1 MLPKTIKNMGR
12 QSRRNLLPK
21 NSILKSRRVRSWA
34 TERDK
39 KYKEQMEEHLGRL
52 AQGVPLSYIL
62 NNFAKY
68 VKRQELG
75 RLLARHQLFQKIAD
89 IQGCIVE
96 GGVYA
101 GQGLMTWAQLS
112 AILEPVGGVFRHIY
126 GFDTFAGFPGVH
138 KRDLQGSSDLDWRRG
153 DVKDESFE
161 ELNRC
166 IELYDMNRF
175 LDQIPRVTLV
185 KGDFMKTAPKFLK
198 DNPHVLVSMLY
209 LDFDIYEPT
218 KLALELFLPRMP
230 KGSILAFDEINHPFW
245 PGETLALLEMM
256 DLRSIRIQKFP
267 YEVNMSYIVL

>member
-1 MLPKTIKNMGR
+1 MLPKTINNMGR

-101 GQGLMTWAQLS
+101 GQGLMT
-112 AILEPVGGVFRHIY
+112 
-126 GFDTFAGFPGVH
+126 
-138 KRDLQGSSDLDWRRG
+138 
-153 DVKDESFE
+153 
-161 ELNRC
+161 
-166 IELYDMNRF
+166 
-175 LDQIPRVTLV
+175 
-185 KGDFMKTAPKFLK
+185 
-198 DNPHVLVSMLY
+198 
-209 LDFDIYEPT
+209 
-218 KLALELFLPRMP
+218 
-230 KGSILAFDEINHPFW
+230 
-245 PGETLALLEMM
+245 
-256 DLRSIRIQKFP
+256 
-267 YEVNMSYIVL
+267 

>member
-138 KRDLQGSSDLDWRRG
+138 KKDLQGSSDLDWRRG

-245 PGETLALLEMM
+245 PGETLALLEKM

>member
-138 KRDLQGSSDLDWRRG
+138 KKDLQGSFDLDWRRG

-230 KGSILAFDEINHPFW
+230 KGSILAFEEINHPFW

>member
-138 KRDLQGSSDLDWRRG
+138 KKDLQGSFDLDWRRG

-245 PGETLALLEMM
+245 PGETLALLEKM

>member
-1 MLPKTIKNMGR
+1 M
-12 QSRRNLLPK
+12 LPK

-138 KRDLQGSSDLDWRRG
+138 KKDLQGSFDLDWRRG

>member
-52 AQGVPLSYIL
+52 AQGVSLSYIL

-138 KRDLQGSSDLDWRRG
+138 KKDLQGSSDLDWRRG

-245 PGETLALLEMM
+245 PGETLALLEKM

>member
-21 NSILKSRRVRSWA
+21 NSILKSRRTRSWA

-52 AQGVPLSYIL
+52 AQGVSLSYIL

-138 KRDLQGSSDLDWRRG
+138 KKDLQGSSDLDWRRG

>member
-21 NSILKSRRVRSWA
+21 NSILKSRRVRSRA

-138 KRDLQGSSDLDWRRG
+138 KKDLQGSSDLDWRRG

>member
-112 AILEPVGGVFRHIY
+112 AILEPVSGVFRHIY

-138 KRDLQGSSDLDWRRG
+138 KKDLQGSSDLDWRRG

>member
-52 AQGVPLSYIL
+52 AQGVSLSYIL

-138 KRDLQGSSDLDWRRG
+138 KKDLQGSSDLDWRRG

>member
-1 MLPKTIKNMGR
+1 M
-12 QSRRNLLPK
+12 LPK

-138 KRDLQGSSDLDWRRG
+138 KKDLQGSSDLDWRRG

>member
-138 KRDLQGSSDLDWRRG
+138 KKDLQGSSDLDWRRG

-230 KGSILAFDEINHPFW
+230 KGSILAFDEINPPFW

>member
-1 MLPKTIKNMGR
+1 MLPKTIKNLGR

-138 KRDLQGSSDLDWRRG
+138 KKDLQGSSDLDWRRG

-166 IELYDMNRF
+166 LELYDMNRF

-245 PGETLALLEMM
+245 PGETLALLEKM

>member
-138 KRDLQGSSDLDWRRG
+138 KKDLQGSSDLDWRRG

-256 DLRSIRIQKFP
+256 DLRSIRIQKFA

>member
-1 MLPKTIKNMGR
+1 MLPKTIKNLGR

-138 KRDLQGSSDLDWRRG
+138 KKDLQGSSDLDWRRG

-245 PGETLALLEMM
+245 PGETLALLEKM

>member
-96 GGVYA
+96 SGVYA

-138 KRDLQGSSDLDWRRG
+138 KKDLQGSFDLDWRRG

>member
-126 GFDTFAGFPGVH
+126 GFDTFAGIPGVH
-138 KRDLQGSSDLDWRRG
+138 KKDLQGSFDLDWRRG

>member
-138 KRDLQGSSDLDWRRG
+138 KKDLQGSSDLDWRRG
-153 DVKDESFE
+153 DVKYESFE

-245 PGETLALLEMM
+245 PGETLALLEKM

>member
-138 KRDLQGSSDLDWRRG
+138 KKDLQGSSDLDWRRG

-245 PGETLALLEMM
+245 PGETLALLEKM
-256 DLRSIRIQKFP
+256 DLRSIRIQKFA

>member
-230 KGSILAFDEINHPFW
+230 KGSILAFEEINHPFW

>member
-245 PGETLALLEMM
+245 PGETLALLEKM